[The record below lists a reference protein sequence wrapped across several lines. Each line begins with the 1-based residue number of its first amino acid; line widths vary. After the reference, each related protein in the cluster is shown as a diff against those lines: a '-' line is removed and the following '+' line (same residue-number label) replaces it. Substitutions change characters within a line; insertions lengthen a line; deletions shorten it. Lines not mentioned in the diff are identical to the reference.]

1 MRVCRCL
8 CLVKLFSMLSR
19 NHAKMRLIIY
29 LFRIQWFSAVEQN
42 FLKWIKN
49 LVIIWTNFMCK
60 QVVKFYWFGWSCT
73 CLVFECIQQ
82 FCEHLFLLSHF
93 WCIILFMHCVFIQ
106 EKATFCSNENN
117 LYNVLNLRILRNY
130 VWRNGSAWVMT
141 AWDSYRHTSV
151 WFWSICV

>member
-1 MRVCRCL
+1 MQTWFSELVIIFGVYIHIIAMRVCRCL

-82 FCEHLFLLSHF
+82 FCEHLYLLSHF

-106 EKATFCSNENN
+106 EKATFCSSENN
-117 LYNVLNLRILRNY
+117 LYNGLEFKNP
-130 VWRNGSAWVMT
+130 T
-141 AWDSYRHTSV
+141 
-151 WFWSICV
+151 